1 MKLEGNEKKEY
12 LAFVRKESPKTEHA
26 KTMTRAFFLGGI
38 ICCIGQG
45 ISDLLRY
52 LAPTLEEKI
61 IMSFTLL
68 IIITITGILT
78 GFGIYDKIGDWGGA
92 GSIIPITGFANSI
105 VSPAIER
112 KTEGVVLGLC
122 NNMFTIAGP
131 VIVIGLTV
139 SVLVGLIYWF
149 IGVI

>member
-12 LAFVRKESPKTEHA
+12 LTFVKQQSPKTKHL
-26 KTMTRAFFLGGI
+26 KTIVRAFFTGGL

-45 ISDLLRY
+45 ISDLIRY
-52 LAPTLEEKI
+52 LAPDLTEKVI
-61 IMSFTLL
+61 AGFTIL
-68 IIITITGILT
+68 IIIIITGILT
-78 GFGIYDKIGDWGGA
+78 GFGIYDRIGNWGGA

-112 KTEGVVLGLC
+112 KTEGVVLGVC

-131 VIVIGLTV
+131 VIVIGLTA
-139 SVLVGLIYWF
+139 SIIVGLIYWL
-149 IGVI
+149 IGVV